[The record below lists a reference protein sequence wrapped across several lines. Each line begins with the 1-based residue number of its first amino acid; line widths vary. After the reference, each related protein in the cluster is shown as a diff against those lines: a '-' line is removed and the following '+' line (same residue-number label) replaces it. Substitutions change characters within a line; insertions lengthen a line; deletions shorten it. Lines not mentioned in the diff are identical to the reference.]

1 MIEQNKIPGNSTE
14 IKENSTWHKVDLS
27 NKKVKHHEDINGY
40 GLDYF
45 FGAHAKVFS

>member
-27 NKKVKHHEDINGY
+27 NKKVKHHEIPPSPPI
-40 GLDYF
+40 LL
-45 FGAHAKVFS
+45 KLKS